1 MQSHTTADLP
11 VTALGEDWRIIES
24 LLPLG
29 WSDKARELGA
39 FRRAR
44 GFATPRALLQTLLIH
59 LAEGC
64 GLRQSALL
72 AAQAGIA
79 HVSDVALH
87 KRLKSSERWF
97 EWMSQQLRARLGP
110 REPLGSPCSPDADS
124 ASGVLG
130 ARRMRVVDASVISEP
145 GPTGSHWRLH
155 YAIGLPGLDCQEV
168 VLSPRR
174 TGETFKRFN
183 VLPGDLFMADRGY
196 AHPGGIAHVTSQG
209 ADVLV
214 RLNLVTLPL
223 YEPGSKQRCCILAK
237 ARTLSVGQ
245 AGAWPV
251 AVRPKEGS
259 IITGQLCAVRKSA
272 QAAAKARV
280 RVQRESQ
287 RNGVALQ
294 SQTLEAADYVFVFTT
309 LPQTVSAQ
317 QVLDVYRL
325 RWQVELE
332 FKRLK
337 SLVNIGHLKKHD
349 AQAARS
355 WLQGKLLVAL
365 LTSALIAHAERFSPW
380 GFDFAH
386 VG

>member
-1 MQSHTTADLP
+1 MQSQTTANTP

-24 LLPLG
+24 LLPVG

-44 GFATPRALLQTLLIH
+44 GFTTPRALLQTLLIH
-59 LAEGC
+59 LADGC
-64 GLRQSALL
+64 GLRQTALL
-72 AAQAGIA
+72 ASQAGIA
-79 HVSDVALH
+79 HVSDVALL

-97 EWMSQQLRARLGP
+97 EWMSQQLRARLAP
-110 REPLGSPCSPDADS
+110 REPLSPPADS
-124 ASGVLG
+124 ACALLG
-130 ARRMRVVDASVISEP
+130 KRRVRVVDGSVISEP

-168 VLSPRR
+168 LVSPRS

-209 ADVLV
+209 GDVLV

-223 YEPGSKQRCCILAK
+223 YEPGSKQRCCILAR
-237 ARTLSVGQ
+237 ARTLAAGQ

-287 RNGVALQ
+287 RNGAQLQ
-294 SQTLEAADYVFVFTT
+294 PQTLEAADYVFVFTT
-309 LPQTVSAQ
+309 LAQTVSAQ

-380 GFDFAH
+380 GFDFAG

>member
-1 MQSHTTADLP
+1 MQSQTTANTP

-24 LLPLG
+24 LLPVG

-44 GFATPRALLQTLLIH
+44 GFTTPRALLQTLLIH
-59 LAEGC
+59 LADGC
-64 GLRQSALL
+64 GLRQTALL
-72 AAQAGIA
+72 ASQAGIA
-79 HVSDVALH
+79 HVSDVALL

-97 EWMSQQLRARLGP
+97 EWMSQQLRARLAP
-110 REPLGSPCSPDADS
+110 REPLSPPADS
-124 ASGVLG
+124 ACALLG
-130 ARRMRVVDASVISEP
+130 KRRVRVVDGSVISEP

-168 VLSPRR
+168 LVSPRS

-209 ADVLV
+209 GDVLV

-223 YEPGSKQRCCILAK
+223 YEPGSKQRCCILAR
-237 ARTLSVGQ
+237 ARTLAAGQ

-287 RNGVALQ
+287 RNGAQLQ
-294 SQTLEAADYVFVFTT
+294 PQTLEAADYVFVFTT
-309 LPQTVSAQ
+309 LAQTVSAQ

-380 GFDFAH
+380 GFDFAS

>member
-1 MQSHTTADLP
+1 MQSQTTANTP

-24 LLPLG
+24 LLPVG

-44 GFATPRALLQTLLIH
+44 GFTTPRALLQTLLIH
-59 LAEGC
+59 LADGC
-64 GLRQSALL
+64 GLRQTALL
-72 AAQAGIA
+72 ARQAGIA
-79 HVSDVALH
+79 HVSDVALL

-97 EWMSQQLRARLGP
+97 EWMSQQLRARLAP
-110 REPLGSPCSPDADS
+110 REPLSPPADS
-124 ASGVLG
+124 ACALLG
-130 ARRMRVVDASVISEP
+130 KRRVRVVDGSVISEP

-168 VLSPRR
+168 LVSPRS

-209 ADVLV
+209 GDVLV

-223 YEPGSKQRCCILAK
+223 YEPGSKQRCCILAR
-237 ARTLSVGQ
+237 ARTLAAGQ

-287 RNGVALQ
+287 RNGAQLQ
-294 SQTLEAADYVFVFTT
+294 PQTLEAADYVFVFTT
-309 LPQTVSAQ
+309 LAQTVSAQ

-380 GFDFAH
+380 GFDFAS

>member
-1 MQSHTTADLP
+1 M
-11 VTALGEDWRIIES
+11 
-24 LLPLG
+24 
-29 WSDKARELGA
+29 
-39 FRRAR
+39 
-44 GFATPRALLQTLLIH
+44 LQTLLIH
-59 LAEGC
+59 LADGC
-64 GLRQSALL
+64 GLRQTALL
-72 AAQAGIA
+72 ASQAGIA

-97 EWMSQQLRARLGP
+97 EWMSQQLRARLAP
-110 REPLGSPCSPDADS
+110 REPLSSPFSPAADS
-124 ASGVLG
+124 ASGLLG

-168 VLSPRR
+168 LLTSRS

-183 VLPGDLFMADRGY
+183 VEPGDLFMADRGY
-196 AHPGGIAHVTSQG
+196 AHPGGIAHVSQQG
-209 ADVLV
+209 GDVLV

-223 YEPGSKQRCCILAK
+223 YEPGSKQRCDILAK

-287 RNGVALQ
+287 RNGVEMQ
-294 SQTLEAADYVFVFTT
+294 PQTLEAANYVFVFTT
-309 LPQTVSAQ
+309 LAGTVSAQ

-337 SLVNIGHLKKHD
+337 SLLNIGHLKKHD

-365 LTSALIAHAERFSPW
+365 LTSALIAHAERVSPW
-380 GFDFAH
+380 GFDFAS
-386 VG
+386 VGHGH